1 MICVIYD
8 WQVSNCEDAAHATAA
23 HALLAG
29 QAFRD
34 SFVSAPAIE
43 VESSDSA
50 VSLFEQHSPVAGDE
64 SPHHLA
70 AKTAWLKK
78 QRDEVVAGEDEWLAE
93 LISQSELNTRSTRDE
108 VLAGEDEWLAELI
121 SQSELNTRS
130 TRDEVLAG
138 EDEWLAELMS
148 RSEVNRPTR
157 DEVLAGEDEWL
168 AELLAGSEIA
178 TPAAVASAVA
188 TTALAPSTTT
198 TSSLPTEKTRAF
210 KWGQCQGLD
219 SERQRCNLSRMPWI
233 FRSGQKQ
240 GHLVLVCRG
249 FLKQLPDGRRRC
261 WCHAPFPMERF
272 SELPEGMRQDYQD
285 IRNVFRRTA
294 V

>member
-78 QRDEVVAGEDEWLAE
+78 QRDEVV
-93 LISQSELNTRSTRDE
+93 
-108 VLAGEDEWLAELI
+108 AGEDEWLAELI